1 MENSGCDP
9 NGDVDPKYYVAQMDL
24 NNDIAEN
31 SYGLEITEDTL
42 KGTSEGAKGDETN
55 IFYGGGDDDHTTG
68 RGLNAL
74 IKLNITGSDIIFL
87 ARECE
92 NWTTGFRRIGK

>member
-42 KGTSEGAKGDETN
+42 KGTLKELKEMK
-55 IFYGGGDDDHTTG
+55 
-68 RGLNAL
+68 L
-74 IKLNITGSDIIFL
+74 ISFMAVEMMITPQDVD
-87 ARECE
+87 
-92 NWTTGFRRIGK
+92 